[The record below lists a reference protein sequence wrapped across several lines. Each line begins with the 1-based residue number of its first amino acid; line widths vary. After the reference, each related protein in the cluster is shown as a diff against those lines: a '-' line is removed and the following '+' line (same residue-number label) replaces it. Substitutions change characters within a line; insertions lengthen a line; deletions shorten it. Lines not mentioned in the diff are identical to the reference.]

1 MLEKI
6 LFNLLLILVGAIIAT
21 IMIESY
27 CQKNRKVKEN
37 KTKDIKREETNMKNT
52 NTIVET
58 LKNKIIDSVNN
69 GLYMKSLRTMKN
81 ACFSVSADKKG
92 VQVEQL
98 GDFILEW
105 AHFEKIVE
113 KANELGGIMYRGD
126 ELPQQGFCLG
136 EEISHDCMEGFIAS
150 ELLGIEDGKTI
161 VRRST
166 YYSGILA
173 WAGIITLHSSQGK
186 GSFITVNPQYRK

>member
-1 MLEKI
+1 MFEKI
-6 LFNLLLILVGAIIAT
+6 LFNLLLILIGAIIAT

-27 CQKNRKVKEN
+27 CQKNRRFQEN

-52 NTIVET
+52 NTTVET
-58 LKNKIIDSVNN
+58 LKNKVMDSVSG
-69 GLYMKSLRTMKN
+69 GLYMKSLRPMKN
-81 ACFSVSADKKG
+81 ACFFVDRNGKG
-92 VQVEQL
+92 LQVEQL
-98 GDFILEW
+98 GEYILEW
-105 AHFEKIVE
+105 EHFEKIVE
-113 KANELGGIMYRGD
+113 KANKLGGKMYRGD

-173 WAGIITLHSSQGK
+173 WAGIITLHPSQGK
-186 GSFITVNPQYRK
+186 GSFITVNAQYRK